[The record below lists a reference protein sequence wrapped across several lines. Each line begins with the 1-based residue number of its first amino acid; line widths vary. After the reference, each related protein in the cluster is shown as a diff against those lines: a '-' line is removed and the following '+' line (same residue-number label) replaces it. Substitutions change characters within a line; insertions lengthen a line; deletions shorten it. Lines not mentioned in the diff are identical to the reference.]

1 MKLSVSGFKSIQ
13 SLENFE
19 LRDVN
24 ILAGTNSSG
33 KSSLTQALLLLKQT
47 IESDSKETL
56 RLNGPYVFANNLVDL
71 LYMKQKSTLLEY
83 DIRLDRS
90 ELVEVDRFD
99 MYVPNDTFEY
109 IDIHLSF
116 VVNGSVHVQ
125 DFSVNLVGA
134 NGDSVVLFIKRNKG
148 TNYTARDYYQVVT
161 SDAMVLGVFN
171 AQGKKM
177 SLNRCVLD
185 FTNFFPIFGE
195 CLAAKSN
202 VKLFSFPLIKLL
214 KLALERVFNDI
225 FYIGPIRVKP
235 ALLKSYDVTPSM
247 ERVDA
252 DGDNTRYILQENKSL
267 KVDGEKTLLETLND
281 WVCNKLR
288 LANRIDTVKDA
299 NKFYRTQLQNDQ
311 NLKVDLCHM
320 GFGVSQVLPIFVQGL
335 ILPNNSIFIVED
347 PCVHMHPSIQAM
359 MMDFLLDVANRGGC
373 KVLIE
378 THSDHIITRL
388 RRRVAEGYDAK
399 KVNLRFVTPSQEG
412 SIYKKIDVTSQGAF
426 TERLPDGFLDTQDE
440 DFRAIL
446 KSRIRK

>member
-1 MKLSVSGFKSIQ
+1 MELSVRGFKSIR
-13 SLENFE
+13 SLDNFE

-56 RLNGPYVFANNLVDL
+56 RLNGPYVFADNVVDL
-71 LYMKQKSTLLEY
+71 LYMKQKSNLLEY
-83 DIRLDRS
+83 DIRFNRS
-90 ELVEVDRFD
+90 ELIEAERFD
-99 MYVPNDTFEY
+99 MYVPSGTFEY

-116 VVNGSVHVQ
+116 LANGNVHVQ
-125 DFSVNLVGA
+125 DFFVYLKDDQGNSVNLC
-134 NGDSVVLFIKRNKG
+134 IKRNKG
-148 TNYTARDYYQVVT
+148 NNYTAHDYYQVST
-161 SDAMVLGVFN
+161 SDGMVLGISN
-171 AQGKKM
+171 AIGKKI

-195 CLAAKSN
+195 SMGARSI

-214 KLALERVFNDI
+214 RLALERVFADV

-235 ALLKSYDVTPSM
+235 ALLKRYDVTPSM
-247 ERVDA
+247 DRVDA
-252 DGDNTRYILQENKSL
+252 DDNTRYIIQENRSL
-267 KVDGEKTLLETLND
+267 KVDGEKTLLEVLNE
-281 WVCNKLR
+281 WVCDRLR
-288 LANRIDTVKDA
+288 LANRIDTIKDA

-320 GFGVSQVLPIFVQGL
+320 GFGVSQVLPILVQGL

-359 MMDFLLDVANRGGC
+359 MMDFLLDVANRGGR
-373 KVLIE
+373 KVLVE

-388 RRRVAEGYDAK
+388 RRRVAEGYDAQM
-399 KVNLRFVTPSQEG
+399 VNLRFVSPSNEG
-412 SIYKKIDVTSQGAF
+412 STYKKIDVTSQGAF
-426 TERLPDGFLDTQDE
+426 AERLPEGFLDTQDD

-446 KSRIRK
+446 RSRIRK

>member
-1 MKLSVSGFKSIQ
+1 MELSVRGFKSIR
-13 SLENFE
+13 SLDNFE

-56 RLNGPYVFANNLVDL
+56 RLNGPYVFADNVVDL
-71 LYMKQKSTLLEY
+71 LYMKQKSNLLEY
-83 DIRLDRS
+83 DIRLNRS
-90 ELVEVDRFD
+90 ELIETERFD
-99 MYVPNDTFEY
+99 MYVPSGTFEY

-116 VVNGSVHVQ
+116 VANGNVHVQ
-125 DFSVNLVGA
+125 DFFVYLKDNQGNSVNLC
-134 NGDSVVLFIKRNKG
+134 IKRNKG
-148 TNYTARDYYQVVT
+148 NNNAAHDYYQVST
-161 SDAMVLGVFN
+161 SDGMLLGVSN
-171 AQGKKM
+171 AIGKKK
-177 SLNRCVLD
+177 SLDRCVLD

-195 CLAAKSN
+195 CMGKRTN

-214 KLALERVFNDI
+214 RLALERVFADV

-235 ALLKSYDVTPSM
+235 ALLKRYDVTPSM
-247 ERVDA
+247 DRVDA
-252 DGDNTRYILQENKSL
+252 DGDNTRYIIQENRSL
-267 KVDGEKTLLETLND
+267 KVDGERTLLEVLNE
-281 WVCNKLR
+281 WVCDRLR
-288 LANRIDTVKDA
+288 LANRIDTIKDA

-320 GFGVSQVLPIFVQGL
+320 GFGVSQVLPILVQGL

-359 MMDFLLDVANRGGC
+359 MMDFLLDVANRGGR
-373 KVLIE
+373 KVLVE

-388 RRRVAEGYDAK
+388 RRRVAEGYDAQM
-399 KVNLRFVTPSQEG
+399 VNLRFVSPSNEG
-412 SIYKKIDVTSQGAF
+412 STYKKIDVTSQGAF
-426 TERLPDGFLDTQDE
+426 AERLPEGFLDTQDD

-446 KSRIRK
+446 RSRIRK